1 MSPRPPFARIAELFL
16 ALALLLPVARA
27 HPIHTSLAEADY
39 NRTSRK
45 LEVALRV
52 FADDLE
58 AALAERTRTRIS
70 FLKTPP
76 AEFMPAL
83 RAYLGE
89 RFVVRAADGRAV
101 PHEWIGHDLKDATN
115 EIWIFFEL
123 TLPTGLENATVHHAI
138 LSERFSDQ
146 LNTVQLRDADRRTTL
161 VFLPSHGPKR
171 IRFRPQ

>member
-1 MSPRPPFARIAELFL
+1 MLIRVHRWFSLCVIPPKFAATL
-16 ALALLLPVARA
+16 ACSLGVLLSAARA

-58 AALAERTRTRIS
+58 TALGERTKSTIS

-76 AEFMPAL
+76 AEFVPLL

-89 RFVVRAADGRAV
+89 RFVIRAADGRAV
-101 PHEWIGHDLKDATN
+101 PHEWIGKPPPD
-115 EIWIFFEL
+115 
-123 TLPTGLENATVHHAI
+123 PT
-138 LSERFSDQ
+138 
-146 LNTVQLRDADRRTTL
+146 
-161 VFLPSHGPKR
+161 P
-171 IRFRPQ
+171 